1 MNKNY
6 ILGIDTS
13 NYKTSLAVT
22 DRTGLIIK
30 DARVLLAV
38 KKGERGL
45 RQSEAF
51 FQHVENFPHLINQIF
66 GESMKDQIAAVAVSD
81 KPRPIEGSYMP
92 CFKAGLSFAQSIA
105 SILEVPIYCFSH
117 QEGHIEAVKAY
128 STLKTEERLLAWHL
142 SGGTCELLKVEGK
155 AIEIIGGSKDIS
167 FGQVLDRLGVLCG
180 LKFPCGEEMD
190 HYVCDL
196 RNIDMVNRSN
206 RLTTIKLDG
215 LYFNLSGIETQGA
228 RLLQSEKDG
237 ISPIEWELI
246 TEIFDRVADCIITTT
261 QRAADATGI
270 KHVIFA
276 GGVSSSKYISEKIMN
291 FFNHTDIKI
300 DFGNQELASDNAVG
314 VALLGGKNLWL

>member
-1 MNKNY
+1 MDKNY

-22 DRTGLIIK
+22 DRTGMIIK

-51 FQHVENFPHLINQIF
+51 FQHVENFPHLIDQVF
-66 GESMKDQIAAVAVSD
+66 GDSMKDQIAAVAVSD

-92 CFKAGLSFAQSIA
+92 CFKAGLSLAQSIA
-105 SILEVPIYCFSH
+105 STLEVPVYCCSH
-117 QEGHIEAVKAY
+117 QEGHIEAIKAY
-128 STLKTEERLLAWHL
+128 SSLKNEERLLAWHL
-142 SGGTCELLKVEGK
+142 SGGTCELLKVEGSQ
-155 AIEIIGGSKDIS
+155 IEIIGGSKDIS
-167 FGQVLDRLGVLCG
+167 FGQVLDRIGVLCG

-190 HYVCDL
+190 HHICDL
-196 RNIDMVNRSN
+196 RNADMVNN
-206 RLTTIKLDG
+206 AKQLTPIKLDG

-228 RLLQSEKDG
+228 RLLQSGKDETAL
-237 ISPIEWELI
+237 IDWKLI
-246 TEIFDRVADCIITTT
+246 TEIFDRLADCIITTT
-261 QRAADATGI
+261 QKAADTTGI
-270 KHVIFA
+270 KNVIFA
-276 GGVSSSKYISEKIMN
+276 GGVSSSQYISEKIQTV
-291 FFNHTDIKI
+291 FEDTDIQI